1 MKTDDKI
8 ERLLDMI
15 EHPELYTESEIQQL
29 LEDDE
34 CRAYYELMVKTDNAF
49 TQTPQTNVEEALKHF
64 EAAHKQAYRFSWR
77 HVAAIIIGI
86 VMISGITYATISLS
100 KHYTESQTKT
110 ETPVIKT
117 VEKKL
122 VEKSEVE
129 KTDTVVLK
137 EKTFDDEELE
147 VILVEIATYYNLKVE
162 YRSDA
167 SRHLRLH
174 FHWNK
179 MQSIEDVV
187 AAMNHFDKVN
197 ISLANGKMEVK

>member
-15 EHPELYTESEIQQL
+15 EHPELYAECEIEQML
-29 LEDDE
+29 KDDE
-34 CRAYYELMVKTDNAF
+34 CHEYYELMTKTDNVCS
-49 TQTPQTNVEEALKHF
+49 QTPQTNVEEALKQF
-64 EAAHKQAYRFSWR
+64 EAAHKHADRSFWH

-86 VMISGITYATISLS
+86 VMISGITYATIRLS
-100 KHYTESQTKT
+100 KHYIEPQTKT
-110 ETPVIKT
+110 EMPETKT

-122 VEKSEVE
+122 IEKSETE
-129 KTDTVVLK
+129 KPDTLVAK
-137 EKTFDDEELE
+137 EKAFDDVELE
-147 VILVEIATYYNLKVE
+147 VILGEISTYYNLKVE

-179 MQSIEDVV
+179 AQSLEEVV
-187 AAMNHFDKVN
+187 AAMNYFDKVN
-197 ISLANGKMEVK
+197 ISLAEGKMEVK